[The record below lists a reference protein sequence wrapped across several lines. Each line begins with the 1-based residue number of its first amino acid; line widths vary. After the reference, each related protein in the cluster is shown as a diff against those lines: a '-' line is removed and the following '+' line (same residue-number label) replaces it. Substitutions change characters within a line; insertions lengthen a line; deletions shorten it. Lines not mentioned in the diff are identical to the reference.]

1 MLYVLHQRNNKDCFY
16 IGDNLFKIK
25 ISIEIKS
32 RTKFHQQQIILYF
45 LTKYVPCKKDFLI
58 LYILIINNELYN

>member
-1 MLYVLHQRNNKDCFY
+1 MFYVLHQRNNKDCFY

-25 ISIEIKS
+25 ISVEIKS

-45 LTKYVPCKKDFLI
+45 FDQICSL
-58 LYILIINNELYN
+58 